1 MNFIKRVAQITPW
14 RATGTNDRPVD
25 GISAPADL
33 HGQFHLDDIHQVLYI
48 SDALKM
54 RRDVLQ
60 WIDDLRRARF
70 GHLKT
75 DWVALSTVA
84 AKLVQAQHT
93 GTLQGTGVGLDMRS
107 RARALLKL
115 GGDLGA
121 SDIDIRRLAGHA
133 VIEMHIDGTILEY
146 DEITTDYA
154 DKLINALV
162 MLSKQQYRPKQSQD
176 GSIAGRDLVGTGLNN
191 VRLARTPIA
200 PIDADAQW
208 LNMRLQAGVQKVP
221 AVDALKGLKRV
232 KAPPGTLDLVSSGW
246 TEQQAELLQTFV
258 LNATGTVIFTGPPG
272 SGKTHVLHRLSEHIA
287 RTRPGQRQAFIEQ
300 PVESILPHAPQ
311 LNILDTLTAKA
322 AGEAYAHR
330 TRLVLRMAVDILG
343 LGEIRDPLV
352 ATTWLSAA
360 ETGMLMLTTMHTAH
374 PFLAIPRLR
383 DMDPDRLALPIICDP
398 AIICGLVGQRFV
410 PILCDHCALPW
421 DQEDPRLTKTMRNA
435 ILTWQRPN
443 WNPSNI
449 RMLGHGCP
457 HCAWKGTARRQ
468 VVAEVVDPDETLMA
482 DFIEYG
488 PTLARHRYHTRSD
501 ADSTMLE
508 KGMELVFQ
516 GRMDP
521 FDVPLKIERI
531 RPWDFLQRERERALA
546 GLHEKALVTMEA

>member
-1 MNFIKRVAQITPW
+1 MSFMSKIRRLIPW
-14 RATGTNDRPVD
+14 RMKGAEDRTVD

-33 HGQFHLDDIHQVLYI
+33 HGQFHLDEIHQVLYV

-84 AKLVQAQHT
+84 AKLVQAQHE
-93 GTLQGTGVGLDMRS
+93 GTLQGAGAGLDMRS
-107 RARALLKL
+107 RARTLLKL
-115 GGDLGA
+115 GCDLGA

-133 VIEMHIDGTILEY
+133 VIEVHIDGTILEY

-232 KAPPGTLDLVSSGW
+232 KSPPGSLNLVSSGW
-246 TEQQAELLQTFV
+246 TEMQAELLQTFV
-258 LNATGTVIFTGPPG
+258 LNATGTIIFTGPPG
-272 SGKTHVLHRLSEHIA
+272 SGKTHVMHQLSEHIA

-300 PVESILPHAPQ
+300 PVETILPHAPQ

-330 TRLVLRMAVDILG
+330 TRLVLRMAVNILG

-360 ETGMLMLTTMHTAH
+360 ETGMLMMSTMHTAH

-383 DMDPDRLALPIICDP
+383 DMDPERLALPIICDP

-421 DQEDPRLTKTMRNA
+421 DQEDPRLTKTMRDA
-435 ILTWQRPN
+435 ILTWARPD
-443 WNPSNI
+443 WNPSAI
-449 RMLGHGCP
+449 RRLGPGCP

-488 PTLARHRYHTRSD
+488 PTLARHRYHARSD
-501 ADSTMLE
+501 ADTTMLE

-516 GRMDP
+516 GYMDP

-531 RPWDFLQRERERALA
+531 RPWDFLQRERERALK
-546 GLHEKALVTMEA
+546 GLRDTALMGMEP

>member
-1 MNFIKRVAQITPW
+1 MSLVSKISSLLPW
-14 RATGTNDRPVD
+14 KPTSREDQGVD
-25 GISAPADL
+25 GIRTPADL
-33 HGQFHLDDIHQVLYI
+33 RGQFHLDEVHSLLSVN
-48 SDALKM
+48 DALKV

-60 WIDDLRRARF
+60 WIDDLRRARD
-70 GHLKT
+70 GHIKIEWLP
-75 DWVALSTVA
+75 LSTVA
-84 AKLVQAQHT
+84 ARLAQAHHT
-93 GTLQGTGVGLDMRS
+93 GTLQGTGSGLDMRA
-107 RARALLKL
+107 RAKALLKA
-115 GGDLGA
+115 GCDIGA

-133 VIEMHIDGTILEY
+133 VIEVHIDGTILQF

-154 DKLINALV
+154 DKLINALY
-162 MLSKQQYRPKQSQD
+162 MLTKQQYRRKQSQD
-176 GSIAGRDLVGTGLNN
+176 GSIAGRDLMGTGLVN
-191 VRLARTPIA
+191 VRIARTPIA
-200 PIDADAQW
+200 PVDADAQW
-208 LNMRLQAGVQKVP
+208 LNMRLQTGVQKVP
-221 AVDALKGLKRV
+221 AINALKGLKRV
-232 KAPPGTLDLVSSGW
+232 EPPPGKLDLVSSGW
-246 TEQQAELLQTFV
+246 TEKQAELLQTFV

-272 SGKTHVLHRLSEHIA
+272 SGKTHVMHRLSEHIA

-300 PVESILPHAPQ
+300 PVETILPHAPQ

-330 TRLVLRMAVDILG
+330 TRLVLRMAVNILG

-360 ETGMLMLTTMHTAH
+360 ETGMLMMSTMHTAH

-398 AIICGLVGQRFV
+398 AIICGLVGQRLV
-410 PILCDHCALPW
+410 PVLCEHCSLPW
-421 DQEDPRLTKTMRNA
+421 DQEDPRLTKIMRNA
-435 ILTWQRPN
+435 ILTWQRSD
-443 WNPSNI
+443 WRTSDI
-449 RMLGHGCP
+449 RKLGPGCP
-457 HCAWKGTARRQ
+457 HCAWKGTVRRQ

-482 DFIEYG
+482 DFIQYG

-521 FDVPLKIERI
+521 FDVPVKIERI
-531 RPWDFLQRERERALA
+531 RPYDFLQRERERALK
-546 GLHEKALVTMEA
+546 GIETPDLMERGH

>member
-1 MNFIKRVAQITPW
+1 MSLINKITNIVPW
-14 RATGTNDRPVD
+14 KTATGNDQAVD
-25 GISAPADL
+25 GIRTPADL
-33 HGQFHLDDIHQVLYI
+33 RGQFHLDDVHSYLTINE
-48 SDALKM
+48 ALKT

-60 WIDDLRRARF
+60 WVDDLRRARA
-70 GHLKT
+70 GHIKIE
-75 DWVALSTVA
+75 WVALSVVA
-84 AKLVQAQHT
+84 AKLAQSHHT
-93 GTLQGTGVGLDMRS
+93 TMLQGAGTGLDMR
-107 RARALLKL
+107 ARAKSLLKT
-115 GGDLGA
+115 GCDLGA

-133 VIEMHIDGTILEY
+133 VIEVHIDGTILQY
-146 DEITTDYA
+146 DEITTEYA
-154 DKLINALV
+154 DKLINALF
-162 MLSKQQYRPKQSQD
+162 MLTKQQYRRKQSQD
-176 GSIAGRDLVGTGLNN
+176 GSIAGRDLMGTGLVN

-221 AVDALKGLKRV
+221 AVDALKGLKRI
-232 KAPPGTLDLVSSGW
+232 APPPGSLDLISSGW
-246 TEQQAELLQTFV
+246 TEMQAELLQTFV
-258 LNATGTVIFTGPPG
+258 LNATGTIIFTGPPG
-272 SGKTHVLHRLSEHIA
+272 SGKTHVMHRLSEHIA

-300 PVESILPHAPQ
+300 PVETILPHAPQ

-330 TRLVLRMAVDILG
+330 TRLVLRMAVNILG

-360 ETGMLMLTTMHTAH
+360 ETGMLMMSTMHTAH

-398 AIICGLVGQRFV
+398 AIICGLVGQRLV

-421 DQEDPRLTKTMRNA
+421 DQDDPRLTKMMRDA
-435 ILTWQRPN
+435 ILTWQRPD
-443 WNPSNI
+443 WQASNI
-449 RMLGHGCP
+449 RRLGPGCP

-482 DFIEYG
+482 DFIQYG

-501 ADSTMLE
+501 SDSTMLE

-531 RPWDFLQRERERALA
+531 RSYDFLQRERERALK
-546 GLHEKALVTMEA
+546 GLETLPFMGRGY

>member
-1 MNFIKRVAQITPW
+1 MSFIDKITNVVPW
-14 RATGTNDRPVD
+14 KTATGDDQAVD
-25 GISAPADL
+25 GIRTPADL
-33 HGQFHLDDIHQVLYI
+33 RGQFHLDDVHSYLTVNE
-48 SDALKM
+48 ALKT

-60 WIDDLRRARF
+60 WVDDLRRARA
-70 GHLKT
+70 GHIKIE
-75 DWVALSTVA
+75 WVALSVVA
-84 AKLVQAQHT
+84 AKLAQSHHT
-93 GTLQGTGVGLDMRS
+93 TMLQGAGAGLDMRA
-107 RARALLKL
+107 RAKALLKT
-115 GGDLGA
+115 GCDLGA

-133 VIEMHIDGTILEY
+133 VIEVHIDGTILQY
-146 DEITTDYA
+146 DEITTEYA
-154 DKLINALV
+154 DKLINALF
-162 MLSKQQYRPKQSQD
+162 MLTKQQYRRKQSQD
-176 GSIAGRDLVGTGLNN
+176 GSIAGRDLMGTGLVN

-221 AVDALKGLKRV
+221 AVDALKELKRI
-232 KAPPGTLDLVSSGW
+232 APPPGSLDLISSGW
-246 TEQQAELLQTFV
+246 TEMQAELLQTFV
-258 LNATGTVIFTGPPG
+258 LNATGTIIFTGPPG
-272 SGKTHVLHRLSEHIA
+272 SGKTHVMHRLSEHIA

-300 PVESILPHAPQ
+300 PVETILPHAPQ

-330 TRLVLRMAVDILG
+330 TRLVLRMAVNILG

-360 ETGMLMLTTMHTAH
+360 ETGMLMMSTMHTAH

-398 AIICGLVGQRFV
+398 AIICGLVGQRLV

-421 DQEDPRLTKTMRNA
+421 DQDDPRLTKMMRDA
-435 ILTWQRPN
+435 ILTWQRPD
-443 WNPSNI
+443 WQASNI
-449 RMLGHGCP
+449 RRLGPGCP

-482 DFIEYG
+482 DFIQYG

-501 ADSTMLE
+501 SDSTMLE

-531 RPWDFLQRERERALA
+531 RSYDFLQRERERALK
-546 GLHEKALVTMEA
+546 GLETMAFIGGGH